1 MKKSFFFGV
10 FLLAATVFLI
20 SDSAGEEAE
29 SKSKLKENS
38 SFFSPDSA
46 RKKII
51 IDTDI
56 GEDIDDILV
65 TAFAL
70 NSPEFEVLA
79 ITVVDGDVQ
88 ARSRITRKLTQLYG
102 RPEIPVAA
110 GYVWDM
116 PLEDYPP
123 WPGSG
128 GVTQG
133 GLAPSEEGLPP
144 ESPLRAD
151 ELIAHLAGKY
161 PDQIYLLTFGSMTN
175 LGQLLVRYPEDS
187 RKLKGIIS
195 SHNLAVDPAAAA
207 ITLRSEVPW
216 VFLGMRNIRHAGI
229 VGPESV
235 ERIRKAELPTT
246 DYLAQAID
254 LWYLNK
260 PDHTEYPHLA
270 DLCTLAYLLGGWFP
284 TYRGNFFITVPTRLY
299 RTEYKAIDIS
309 IEENPDGRVVFG
321 REITKEL
328 GLKLN
333 KLFMER
339 ILAPPIALK
348 LR

>member
-1 MKKSFFFGV
+1 MAF
-10 FLLAATVFLI
+10 I
-20 SDSAGEEAE
+20 SDCGVEDTK
-29 SKSKLKENS
+29 SKSTLKDNS
-38 SFFSPDSA
+38 SSLSQGAA

-102 RPEIPVAA
+102 KPEIPVAA
-110 GYVWDM
+110 GYIWDM

-123 WPGSG
+123 WPGTG

-133 GLAPSEEGLPP
+133 ELAPSEEGLPP

-151 ELIAHLAGKY
+151 ELIARLAGEY

-175 LGQLLVRYPEDS
+175 AGQFLVRYPEES

-195 SHNLAVDPAAAA
+195 SHNLAVDPVSAA

-216 VFLGMRNIRHAGI
+216 VFLGLRNIRSAGI
-229 VGPESV
+229 VGAESV
-235 ERIRKAELPTT
+235 ERIRKAGLPTT

-254 LWYLNK
+254 LWYKNK
-260 PDHTEYPHLA
+260 PDHSDYPHLA

-309 IEENPDGRVVFG
+309 IEEDPEGRVVFG
-321 REITKEL
+321 REITEEQ
-328 GLKLN
+328 GPKLN

-339 ILAPPIALK
+339 ILAPPYAMK
-348 LR
+348 PR